1 MHVAIK
7 QNTIV
12 EQVLRKVKELIA
24 DGTFA
29 VGDKI
34 PTEIELTQMFG
45 VGRSSVREAIKIL
58 QYLGIVKMLPSKGTF
73 VCDCSNL
80 SKEVVTWSILLGKKD
95 FFELIGLRKAI
106 EMASVRDFLS
116 ITQFDPEEWDR
127 QISRLEA
134 SYELML
140 TTSSIDVFV
149 QEDYN
154 FHETIIQ
161 GSGNSIFIDIYH
173 TLRAFMHEEIK
184 RAFQAATEN
193 RVDKIHEEH
202 AAILASIK
210 ERRLADALD
219 QLKKHLENVENRV
232 ERSFQSSFSL

>member
-1 MHVAIK
+1 MQAKIK

-12 EQVLRKVKELIA
+12 EQVLRRVKELIA

-29 VGDKI
+29 IGQKI
-34 PTEIELTQMFG
+34 PTEIELTTMFG

-95 FFELIGLRKAI
+95 FFELIGVRKAL
-106 EMASVRDFLS
+106 EMASLIDFIS
-116 ITQFDPEEWDR
+116 MKHISEEAWAA
-127 QISRLEA
+127 QTSKLLK
-134 SYELML
+134 SYESMINA
-140 TTSSIDVFV
+140 TSLEMFV

-161 GSGNSIFIDIYH
+161 GSGNSIYLDIYH

-184 RAFQAATEN
+184 RAFKIAVEN
-193 RVDKIHEEH
+193 NVDKVHQEH
-202 AAILASIK
+202 AAILNAIK
-210 ERRLADALD
+210 TKHLDDALSE
-219 QLKKHLENVENRV
+219 LSLHLENVETRV
-232 ERSFQSSFSL
+232 EHSFQK